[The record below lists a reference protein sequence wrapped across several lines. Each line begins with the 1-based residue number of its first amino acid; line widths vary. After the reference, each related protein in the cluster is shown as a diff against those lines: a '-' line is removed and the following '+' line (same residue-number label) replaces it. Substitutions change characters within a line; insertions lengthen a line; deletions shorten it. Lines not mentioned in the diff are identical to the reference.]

1 MCTNFCRF
9 PGGLGDPH
17 RILVEE
23 QHELVLANVKQEYID
38 FCSEGKL
45 FSQWQAQNPGQTL
58 NEFTVMQFKVFVVEK
73 ICNLLF
79 LKGIQK
85 LRFKMHLMIQ
95 SPITI
100 LFSFNMTNSFYY
112 HRFCNVA

>member
-9 PGGLGDPH
+9 RAVWRPH
-17 RILVEE
+17 TDLVEE

-58 NEFTVMQFKVFVVEK
+58 NEFTVMQFKVFVVE
-73 ICNLLF
+73 NL
-79 LKGIQK
+79 
-85 LRFKMHLMIQ
+85 
-95 SPITI
+95 
-100 LFSFNMTNSFYY
+100 SFPRIAGSVHYLLWHACTD
-112 HRFCNVA
+112 